1 MKFNYSEIVLYE
13 DNHIIVVHKPANLLS
28 QADNTKDIDL
38 VTLTKAYLK
47 IKYNKP
53 NNVYVGLVHR
63 LDRMTEGVMV
73 LAKTSKAASRLSED
87 IRENKLNK
95 KYLALT
101 YGVIEKSSRLTDYV
115 RHIDN
120 TKKMEVC
127 KPGSGQLAE
136 LSFEVLKIIKD
147 KTLVHV
153 DLITGRHHQIR
164 VQFSKFGH
172 PLVGD
177 LLYGPNKKCDLM
189 LCCCELTL
197 IHPTLKTPMTFK
209 SLPRSKKWDK
219 IIKDQDLKNSIC
231 L

>member
-13 DNHIIVVHKPANLLS
+13 DNHILVVHKPANLLS

-73 LAKTSKAASRLSED
+73 LAKTSKAASRLSDD
-87 IRENKLNK
+87 IRENKIYK

-101 YGVIEKSSRLTDYV
+101 YGVITKNSRLTDYV

-127 KPGSGQLAE
+127 KPGTGQLAE
-136 LSFEVLKIIKD
+136 LSYEVVNTYKD
-147 KTLVHV
+147 KTLVHIN
-153 DLITGRHHQIR
+153 LITGRHHQIR

-189 LCCCELTL
+189 LSCCELKFT
-197 IHPTLKTPMTFK
+197 HPTLKTEMTFK
-209 SLPRSKKWDK
+209 SLPRSKKWEK
-219 IIKDQDLKNSIC
+219 LINESDLKNSIC

>member
-13 DNHIIVVHKPANLLS
+13 DNHILVVHKPANLLS

-87 IRENKLNK
+87 IRENKLIK
-95 KYLALT
+95 KYYALV
-101 YGVIEKSSRLTDYV
+101 YGIIEKDSRLTGFV

-127 KPGSGQLAE
+127 KPGEGQIAE
-136 LSFEVLKIIKD
+136 LSYEVVKHVKNN
-147 KTLVHV
+147 TLVHV
-153 DLITGRHHQIR
+153 NLITGRHHQIR

-189 LCCCELTL
+189 LCCSELSFV
-197 IHPTLKTPMTFK
+197 HPTLKKEMTFK
-209 SLPRSKKWDK
+209 SFPKSKKWDK
-219 IIKDQDLKNSIC
+219 IFENIN
-231 L
+231 

>member
-1 MKFNYSEIVLYE
+1 MVSPPKQYFVNFRE
-13 DNHIIVVHKPANLLS
+13 LS
-28 QADNTKDIDL
+28 FSI
-38 VTLTKAYLK
+38 
-47 IKYNKP
+47 
-53 NNVYVGLVHR
+53 
-63 LDRMTEGVMV
+63 
-73 LAKTSKAASRLSED
+73 AKNRDKSKAFPGRDESCRGICNFLWKNTTRRG
-87 IRENKLNK
+87 I
-95 KYLALT
+95 
-101 YGVIEKSSRLTDYV
+101 IEKNSRLTDYV

-136 LSFEVLKIIKD
+136 LSYEVVKTYKD

-153 DLITGRHHQIR
+153 NLITGRHHQIR
-164 VQFSKFGH
+164 VQFSKYGH

-189 LCCCELTL
+189 LSCCELTI
-197 IHPTLKTPMTFK
+197 IHPTLKKEMTFK

-219 IIKDQDLKNSIC
+219 IIDNDIKNSIC